1 MLRESS
7 RTHEEAVDFAAVMD
21 GQVESGVPHGA
32 ELVRFA
38 EAVVAGSASDREAA
52 RHTLA
57 DAMGAEALV
66 DAAGVVS
73 NFERMVRVADATG
86 ISIGPM
92 AEEDLVLVRE
102 LGIEGFNA
110 RVSASRQAPSA
121 GGARSGLD

>member
-7 RTHEEAVDFAAVMD
+7 LTHDEAVDFAAVMD
-21 GQVESGVPHGA
+21 GGVDSGVPHGA
-32 ELVRFA
+32 ALVRFA
-38 EAVVAGSASDREAA
+38 EAVLTGSGSEREAA
-52 RHTLA
+52 RRALV

-92 AEEDLVLVRE
+92 TAEGFELVRA
-102 LGIEGFNA
+102 LGIERFGPG
-110 RVSASRQAPSA
+110 AP
-121 GGARSGLD
+121 GSG

>member
-7 RTHEEAVDFAAVMD
+7 RTHEESVDFAALMD
-21 GQVESGVPHGA
+21 GGVESGVPHGA

-38 EAVVAGSASDREAA
+38 EAVVAGSAADCEAA
-52 RHTLA
+52 RQALA
-57 DAMGAEALV
+57 EAMGSEALV

-73 NFERMVRVADATG
+73 NFERMVRIADATG

-102 LGIEGFNA
+102 LGVERFNTRA
-110 RVSASRQAPSA
+110 ESY
-121 GGARSGLD
+121 G

>member
-7 RTHEEAVDFAAVMD
+7 LTHDEALDFAAVMD
-21 GQVESGVPHGA
+21 GGVDSGVPHGA
-32 ELVRFA
+32 AARALRRGGA
-38 EAVVAGSASDREAA
+38 HRSGSEREAA
-52 RHTLA
+52 RRALV

-92 AEEDLVLVRE
+92 TAEGFELVRA
-102 LGIEGFNA
+102 LGIERFGPG
-110 RVSASRQAPSA
+110 AP
-121 GGARSGLD
+121 GSG